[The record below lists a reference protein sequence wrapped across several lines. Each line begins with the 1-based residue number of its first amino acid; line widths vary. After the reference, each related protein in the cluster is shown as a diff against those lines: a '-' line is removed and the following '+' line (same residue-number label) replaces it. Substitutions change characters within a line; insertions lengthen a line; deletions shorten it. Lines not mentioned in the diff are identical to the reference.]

1 MSPGSELNKLATRSE
16 RSEMVRTI
24 AGVITA
30 RMIEYSAIV

>member
-1 MSPGSELNKLATRSE
+1 MRSE

>member
-1 MSPGSELNKLATRSE
+1 MSAGSPLNKPAMRSE